1 MIEETEV
8 KSDQVYAIDL
18 EKIKP
23 NPFQPR
29 REISEE
35 KIDELAKSIRTS
47 GLIQPIVVRKAIN
60 GYELVVGERRFL
72 ACRKLG
78 WRKINAAVKNYS
90 DSAMATT
97 ALIENLQREG
107 LNYFDEAQCYQNILS
122 NFNLTQETLA
132 RQVGKSQASIANK
145 IRLLKFSPQVQKKL
159 LENNLSER
167 HARALLKS
175 QSEEEQLKLIKE
187 IIERGLNVSQAE
199 KRIMQAEDNKKQ
211 QSRATR
217 KKPVIRDLRI
227 VLNAIRETIVTI
239 QNAGL
244 YPEVDEKIEKDYIE
258 ITIRLTKEMLENRKR
273 ITVNS

>member
-1 MIEETEV
+1 M
-8 KSDQVYAIDL
+8 

-47 GLIQPIVVRKAIN
+47 GLIQPIVVRKAVN

-258 ITIRLTKEMLENRKR
+258 ITIRLTKEMLENRE
-273 ITVNS
+273 